1 MYKCYINGTRP
12 LFSTNYSALRSN
24 VYCTPKTEEILNLTV
39 CVRFRF
45 LHLRN
50 IRGDF
55 LDIPKKILP
64 KLILHLHR
72 SYQLDDVRLQEY
84 YIHSTYLINLCI
96 LNKCNALLSR
106 TNDNFF

>member
-50 IRGDF
+50 IRGRFFRHSQKSTSETDT
-55 LDIPKKILP
+55 
-64 KLILHLHR
+64 
-72 SYQLDDVRLQEY
+72 SSASQL
-84 YIHSTYLINLCI
+84 ST
-96 LNKCNALLSR
+96 R
-106 TNDNFF
+106 